1 MPLGLG
7 SDNLLDLGLPRWRSG
22 KKFTCQCRKH
32 RFDPWVGKIPLR
44 EKWQPAS
51 VFLPGKSHG
60 QRSLAGY
67 SLWGRTESGMT
78 EHVCTHT
85 HNLLD
90 LGDRSQ
96 IQGFVQGEES
106 NKRDLSKTGAPKYKT
121 LHIRLNE
128 KSVVQKGTIRK
139 PVSHDLGIG

>member
-1 MPLGLG
+1 M
-7 SDNLLDLGLPRWRSG
+7 
-22 KKFTCQCRKH
+22 
-32 RFDPWVGKIPLR
+32 R